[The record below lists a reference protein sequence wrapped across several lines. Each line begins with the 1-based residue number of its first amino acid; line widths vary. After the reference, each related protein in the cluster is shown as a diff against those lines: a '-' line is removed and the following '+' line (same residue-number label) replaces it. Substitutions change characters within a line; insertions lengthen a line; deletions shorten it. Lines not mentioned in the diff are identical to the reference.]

1 MSLADVPLTPYGRR
15 SVAPSPVGRMM
26 AEFATGFRDGV
37 DTNLGIGYVNER
49 TIPGRRIAAALGEVL
64 DDPARHRHPLNYGG
78 PAGDEQL
85 VAAIRRYLS
94 GDAAQGL
101 PASVLDGCRVVVGP
115 SGATSLL
122 DGLAQVIEPGIVVTT
137 DPMYYIYCEYLERRG
152 FTLLA
157 VPEDEDGIRTDLL
170 EAKLAALGPR
180 RADVRFFYVATVGN
194 PTCAILSGDRRRA
207 LVEAA
212 TRLSRDLGRRVP
224 VVLDRAYEDLVHDPS
239 VRPLRSALPGDEP
252 GLVLEVGTLSK
263 VLAPGLRIGYLVAR
277 PSPLLDALVQRT
289 NDCGFSAPAMN
300 QAIASRLLERD
311 LPGQL
316 AAVRAGYREKA
327 LAAGQAIEEHL
338 GPLLERRVGGRAG
351 FYYWLTFRGVET
363 GERSRFFRILT
374 RTTGDAAVDGP
385 TGAKKPRV
393 FYLPGEHCVH
403 PRGDLV
409 AEGARSLRISYG
421 YEETDRIVAAVRAM
435 REAAD
440 AALTNHGG
448 TEGTETSR

>member
-1 MSLADVPLTPYGRR
+1 MSLYDAPLSPYVRR
-15 SVAPSPVGRMM
+15 SVSPSPVGRMM
-26 AEFATGFRDGV
+26 AEFAADFRDGL

-49 TIPGRRIAAALGEVL
+49 TIPSRRIAEALSAVL
-64 DDPARHRHPLNYGG
+64 ADPARHRHPLNYGG
-78 PAGDEQL
+78 PAGDACL
-85 VAAIRRYLS
+85 VAALRRYLAS
-94 GDAAQGL
+94 NVAQGL
-101 PASVLDGCRVVVGP
+101 PAEALDRCRVIVGP

-122 DGLAQVIEPGIVVTT
+122 DGLAQVIEPGIVVTS

-152 FTLLA
+152 FELLA
-157 VPEDEDGIRTDLL
+157 VPEDGDGIRVDRL

-180 RADVRFFYVATVGN
+180 REGVRFVYVATVGN
-194 PTCAILSGDRRRA
+194 PTGSILSNARRRA

-212 TRLSRDLGRRVP
+212 ARLSEDLGRRVP

-239 VRPLRSALPGDEP
+239 VPPLRSALPDDP
-252 GLVLEVGTLSK
+252 LGLAHEIGTLSK

-289 NDCGFSAPAMN
+289 NDCGFSAPALT
-300 QAIASRLLERD
+300 QAIAGRLLD
-311 LPGQL
+311 QHLPEQIET
-316 AAVRAGYREKA
+316 VRAGYREKA
-327 LAAGQAIEEHL
+327 QATGEAIRAYL
-338 GPLLERRVGGRAG
+338 GPHLERMTGGRAG
-351 FYYWLTFRGVET
+351 FYYYLVFRRLET

-385 TGAKKPRV
+385 AGEKKPRV

-409 AEGARSLRISYG
+409 AEGSRSLRISYG
-421 YEETDRIVAAVRAM
+421 YEEIGRIVAAIRAM

-440 AALTNHGG
+440 GV
-448 TEGTETSR
+448 TSPNSRVP